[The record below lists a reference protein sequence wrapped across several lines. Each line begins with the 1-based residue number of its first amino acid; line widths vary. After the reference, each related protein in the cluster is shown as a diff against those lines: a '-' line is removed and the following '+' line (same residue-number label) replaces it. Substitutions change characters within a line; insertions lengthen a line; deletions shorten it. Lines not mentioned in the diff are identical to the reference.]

1 MSANYEVVREGWV
14 FDGHRFSAG
23 DPISLDTIE
32 KHGRGKTGS
41 FLRLGI
47 IRERPR
53 PASRKKYHLTPL
65 EDVENPGDVG
75 EMPGRQGTS
84 EDVIEE

>member
-1 MSANYEVVREGWV
+1 MWPGTGSRQWSHKKMSAGYEVVREGWV

-23 DPISLDTIE
+23 DPISLDVME
-32 KHGRGKTGS
+32 RAGRGKTSS

-53 PASRKKYHLTPL
+53 PVYTRKR
-65 EDVENPGDVG
+65 
-75 EMPGRQGTS
+75 RQVTHKES
-84 EDVIEE
+84 EEE